1 MMSLRGTK
9 AIRDSI
15 QWVLCCTVVVMSLS
29 AGLLVGAQG
38 NDDVVR
44 HVRRS
49 DASVRDVDRC
59 AVLEE
64 EEEGRSATAAET
76 QAGFDDLELSSEYP
90 PGDVLR
96 YQLIPNDATARARNT
111 AILRK
116 LVSAT
121 GASPY
126 TGRVRFTN
134 TTGADVYYFDDII
147 QVKDG
152 IVLDLD
158 GSTLDFAKR
167 YVVADD
173 YMGFLTF
180 VRDVTIENGAINV
193 NYDGIAGKNAGSGL
207 RIGSRRGYPFGG
219 FTRGIEDEDLTVAQG
234 GITVRNLRVTTNN
247 ASAAPILMLGGLD
260 GVSMEN
266 VLVDGQGA
274 AIKGI
279 YYEFGFWHHN
289 HIPARTQSSH
299 ARNLSFKNIYI
310 SDLNTGS
317 AVAFSLV
324 GALSAWVSGLWI
336 DGSFNG
342 VVIRSGEALYYNVGT
357 PGVGARARIVLENIN
372 GKNIASNGIYLQG
385 AERASGGY
393 LSAIIAA
400 LPANRAAAA
409 QTDLIEFFLNGFSI
423 DASGVGL
430 RVSGPSVIRNGSL
443 HGTASSGQVII
454 DDECVQFDFDD
465 VRVVGSSGIGI
476 RANFGGAVWN
486 PARLKIGSIRNCL
499 VAGNGGPSISID
511 KFQSVLIEN
520 CRLGDKT
527 VNDPFAEAIQM
538 NDVSASAATARLVCG
553 GKHASIS
560 GGKTAYATIAGGEPM
575 TMICIANDPP
585 TTP

>member
-15 QWVLCCTVVVMSLS
+15 QWVLCCAVVVMSLS
-29 AGLLVGAQG
+29 AGLLVRAQG

-96 YQLIPNDATARARNT
+96 YQLTPNDATARARNT

-121 GASPY
+121 GTSPY

-167 YVVADD
+167 YAVADD

-193 NYDGIAGKNAGSGL
+193 NYDGTAGKNPGSGL

-219 FTRGIEDEDLTVAQG
+219 FTRGIEDEDLSVPQG

-247 ASAAPILMLGGLD
+247 ASGAPILMLGGLD

-289 HIPARTQSSH
+289 HIRASTQSSH
-299 ARNLSFKNIYI
+299 ARNLSFKNIHI

-357 PGVGARARIVLENIN
+357 PYIGVRARIVLENIN

-393 LSAIIAA
+393 LSTVIAA
-400 LPANRAAAA
+400 LPANLAAAA
-409 QTDLIEFFLNGFSI
+409 QTDLIEFFLDGFSI

-465 VRVVGSSGIGI
+465 VRVVGSSGMGI

-511 KFQSVLIEN
+511 RVQSVLIEN
-520 CRLGDKT
+520 CRLDDKT
-527 VNDPFAEAIQM
+527 TQM
-538 NDVSASAATARLVCG
+538 NDVSVSAATARVVCG

-560 GGKTAYATIAGGEPM
+560 GGKTAYATIAGRGPM